1 MATGELDFT
10 ISYVDTPGYRSTGE
24 LIGPTYYAIED
35 VTGFA
40 HPFSAYPRPFYK
52 GVTVRVATGFGAGT
66 SLTTRVVVSIR
77 TATGSGTGTQSATA
91 IEILP
96 RSATGSGQGT
106 TSGGAT
112 GLLTAKRTATGN
124 GTSSSEVVQFW
135 GKVRLATSS
144 GTGTSVVVYRRE
156 IFRTASG
163 SGTGTDSASGR
174 KMYRATATGSGTGTQ
189 SLASFYK
196 VLFFRPPTDDL
207 VRWAEFNGTGL
218 GNRLFRF
225 VVPGPRGRNVY
236 KLTDSTFTEADQ
248 HDLSVVSRVYYG
260 GHDNPITQAEKTDLI
275 SAGYGDYVT

>member
-1 MATGELDFT
+1 MATGVTDFT
-10 ISYVDTPGYRSTGE
+10 FSFVDTPGFFKGYIARS
-24 LIGPTYYAIED
+24 
-35 VTGFA
+35 
-40 HPFSAYPRPFYK
+40 
-52 GVTVRVATGFGAGT
+52 
-66 SLTTRVVVSIR
+66 
-77 TATGSGTGTQSATA
+77 ATGSGTGTQSAVGVRVVPRTATGSGSSSQTANA
-91 IEILP
+91 IEVLP

-106 TSGGAT
+106 TGGGAT
-112 GLLTAKRTATGN
+112 GLLTAKRTATGS
-124 GTSSSEVVQFW
+124 GVGSSTSVQFW
-135 GKVRLATSS
+135 GKV
-144 GTGTSVVVYRRE
+144 
-156 IFRTASG
+156 RTASG
-163 SGTGTDSASGR
+163 SGTGDSVAVHRKELFKTASGSGTGTESSSGR
-174 KMYRATATGSGTGTQ
+174 KVYRRTATGSGAGTQ